1 MSTLHHA
8 WDDRVDLTDAFAPAA
23 GDFPASSER
32 PAAAPLRS
40 WFAALS
46 SADPAGL
53 RYVLV
58 LRFALLNL
66 VGVALIAAVWAHGWL
81 DDMIATDRY
90 HLIKLNVGVFLV
102 GLLLCANRIVKL
114 SHDLNDLKGNANDP
128 ASRANVYRRAVA
140 GKDSQSRALLAESLK
155 MKFGVRLGSIRHLA
169 NTIVLIGLIG
179 TVIGFIIAL
188 SGVNAEAA
196 TDAQAIAPMV
206 STLLFG
212 MAIALYKTLVG
223 SVLNVWLMANYRLLE
238 AGTVH
243 LVTGIIERGED
254 HARL

>member
-1 MSTLHHA
+1 MNGSRVIPYDELATTSSKETAASLWRLLVQFHRA
-8 WDDRVDLTDAFAPAA
+8 VARDDPV
-23 GDFPASSER
+23 
-32 PAAAPLRS
+32 
-40 WFAALS
+40 
-46 SADPAGL
+46 AD
-53 RYVLV
+53 RYVLL
-58 LRFALLNL
+58 LRFALLNVVAAAL
-66 VGVALIAAVWAHGWL
+66 VAVVWANGWL

-90 HLIKLNVGVFLV
+90 HLVKLNVGVFLV
-102 GLLLCANRIVKL
+102 GLGLCASRIVKL
-114 SHDLNDLKGNANDP
+114 SHDLNELRKGCNSPGSP
-128 ASRANVYRRAVA
+128 AGAYQRVTG
-140 GKDSQSRALLAESLK
+140 GKDSQSRALIAESLK

-188 SGVNAEAA
+188 SGVSAEAA
-196 TDAQAIAPMV
+196 SDVQAIAPMV
-206 STLLFG
+206 STLLSG

-254 HARL
+254 DVRL

>member
-1 MSTLHHA
+1 M
-8 WDDRVDLTDAFAPAA
+8 TDAIASTS
-23 GDFPASSER
+23 GNFPASSSR
-32 PAAAPLRS
+32 PAEGSGRSALAS

-46 SADPAGL
+46 ESDPASL
-53 RYVLV
+53 RYLLV
-58 LRFALLNL
+58 LRFAVLNL
-66 VGVALIAAVWAHGWL
+66 VGVALVAAVWAHGWL
-81 DDMIATDRY
+81 DGMIATDVY
-90 HLIKLNVGVFLV
+90 HLVKLNVGVFLV
-102 GLLLCANRIVKL
+102 GLTLCGSRILKL
-114 SHDLNDLKGNANDP
+114 SQDLNELADNAYNPD
-128 ASRANVYRRAVA
+128 SRANVYRRAIA
-140 GKDSQSRALLAESLK
+140 GKDSQSRALVAEALK
-155 MKFGVRLGSIRHLA
+155 MKFGVRLGNIRHLA

-188 SGVNAEAA
+188 SGVSAEAA
-196 TDAQAIAPMV
+196 TDAKAIAPMV
-206 STLLFG
+206 STLILG

>member
-1 MSTLHHA
+1 MNGSRA
-8 WDDRVDLTDAFAPAA
+8 VPYGR
-23 GDFPASSER
+23 G
-32 PAAAPLRS
+32 AAAV
-40 WFAALS
+40 
-46 SADPAGL
+46 ADPGSKASLAELLSRFGRPL
-53 RYVLV
+53 AQGDPVAHRYVLV

-66 VGVALIAAVWAHGWL
+66 LGVALVAAVWANGWL

-90 HLIKLNVGVFLV
+90 HLVKLNVGVFLV
-102 GLLLCANRIVKL
+102 GLAMCGHRIVRL
-114 SHDLNDLKGNANDP
+114 SQELNEFKENDHRP
-128 ASRANVYRRAVA
+128 GSRVSEYRRAIA
-140 GKDSQSRALLAESLK
+140 GKDSHSRALIAEALK

-188 SGVNAEAA
+188 SGVSAEGA
-196 TDAQAIAPMV
+196 TDAKAIAPMV
-206 STLLFG
+206 STLILG

-223 SVLNVWLMANYRLLE
+223 SVLNAWLMANYRLLE
-238 AGTVH
+238 AGSVH

>member
-1 MSTLHHA
+1 MNGS
-8 WDDRVDLTDAFAPAA
+8 RVIPYDELASA
-23 GDFPASSER
+23 GSKE
-32 PAAAPLRS
+32 AAASLWRLLAEFS
-40 WFAALS
+40 RAVARE
-46 SADPAGL
+46 DPIAH

-66 VGVALIAAVWAHGWL
+66 VALALVAAVWVQGWL

-90 HLIKLNVGVFLV
+90 HLIKLNLGVFLV
-102 GLLLCANRIVKL
+102 GLGLCGNQIIKL
-114 SHDLNDLKGNANDP
+114 SHELNELNENANSP
-128 ASRANVYRRAVA
+128 RSRAGAYQRAIA
-140 GKDSQSRALLAESLK
+140 GKDSQSRALIAESLK
-155 MKFGVRLGSIRHLA
+155 MKFGVRLGNIRHLA

-188 SGVNAEAA
+188 SGVSAEAA
-196 TDAQAIAPMV
+196 TDANAIAPMV
-206 STLLFG
+206 STLIFG

-243 LVTGIIERGED
+243 LVTGIIERGEE
-254 HARL
+254 HARF

>member
-1 MSTLHHA
+1 MNGSRVIPYDELASTSSKE
-8 WDDRVDLTDAFAPAA
+8 TAA
-23 GDFPASSER
+23 SLWRLLAEFSRAVARE
-32 PAAAPLRS
+32 
-40 WFAALS
+40 
-46 SADPAGL
+46 DPIAH

-66 VGVALIAAVWAHGWL
+66 VAVALVAAVWAQGWL

-90 HLIKLNVGVFLV
+90 HLVKLNVGVFLV
-102 GLLLCANRIVKL
+102 GLGLCGNRIIRL
-114 SHDLNDLKGNANDP
+114 SHDLNELKENANNP
-128 ASRANVYRRAVA
+128 GSRAGAYQRATA
-140 GKDSQSRALLAESLK
+140 GKDSQSRALIAESLK

-188 SGVNAEAA
+188 SGVSAEAA

-206 STLLFG
+206 STLIFG

-223 SVLNVWLMANYRLLE
+223 SVLNVWLMVNYRLLE

-243 LVTGIIERGED
+243 LVTGIIERGEE